1 MKKSL
6 LSLGLA
12 SALTLA
18 SSVSFA
24 HNIDLL
30 TDGFENDETNSVLN
44 YTGFEHWTVTSGTV
58 DLIKEPGYGISCNGG
73 SFCVDLDG
81 STGSGGTL
89 VSKHSFKAGTYNI
102 SLDFSGNQRNANAA
116 GNDSFNVLF
125 GGSVL
130 ANIPFTAFD
139 AGWNTL
145 NLLATVNA
153 GDRFSIST
161 GSNDNIGLIIDN
173 ISIAKV
179 SEVPLPA
186 AAFLFAPALL
196 GFMGLRRKAKQA

>member
-1 MKKSL
+1 MKKTF

-12 SALTLA
+12 SSLVIA
-18 SSVSFA
+18 STSSFA
-24 HNIDLL
+24 HNIDVLN
-30 TDGFENDETNSVLN
+30 DGFENDETGSVLN

-58 DLIKEPGYGISCNGG
+58 DLVKEPGYGISCNGG

-89 VSKHSFKAGTYNI
+89 TSKHTFQAGTYNI

-116 GNDSFNVLF
+116 GNDSFEVVF

-130 ANIPFTAFD
+130 ANIPFTAFN
-139 AGWNTL
+139 AGWTTL
-145 NLLATVNA
+145 NLMATVNA
-153 GDRFSIST
+153 GDSFSVST

-179 SEVPLPA
+179 SEVPIPA

-196 GFMGLRRKAKQA
+196 GFMGFRRKAKQA